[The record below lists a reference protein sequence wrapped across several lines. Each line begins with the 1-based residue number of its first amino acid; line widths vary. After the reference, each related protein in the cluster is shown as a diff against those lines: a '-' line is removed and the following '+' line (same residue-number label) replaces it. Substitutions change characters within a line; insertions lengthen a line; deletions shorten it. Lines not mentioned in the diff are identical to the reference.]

1 MMDIAVF
8 NQFDQAKI
16 LVVGDIM
23 LDRYLVGDSQRI
35 SPEAP
40 VPVVKINNQNDKLG
54 GAANVARNIRYL
66 DASVGLLGII
76 GDDENGERIK
86 TQLHEENINAHLI
99 KSNKPTITKLRV
111 ISRKQQ
117 VVRLDFET
125 PFDQG
130 DTQALPDALKTL
142 LPQYDLVVFS
152 DYNKG
157 TLNNIESL
165 IEQAKKAGKIV
176 LVDPK
181 QANLAAY
188 NGADLITPN
197 LSEFVLAGG
206 LVTSEEDIASSARQ
220 LLKSANI
227 ASMLLTRSEQ
237 GMSVINQ
244 TEKTDFPAKVR
255 EVSDV
260 TGAGDT
266 VIATMAV
273 MKALGQSDSSAAEVA
288 NLAAGIVVAKLGAEV
303 VSPEELAAAVN
314 EQLLTQ
320 GTHYQC
326 PAEQVFRHIS
336 LARKAGEKIVFT
348 NGCFDIL
355 HAGHISYL
363 EKAKSLGHRLV
374 VGLNSD
380 DSISRLKGPS
390 RPINEFAHRATLLT
404 ALKSVDW
411 VIPFG
416 SEGNDTPLDLI
427 NTLQPDVL
435 VKGGDYTLETIVGAK
450 ETLARGGEVKMI
462 EFVNGC
468 STTKTI
474 EKIQNIATP
483 KTHKKGGH

>member
-130 DTQALPDALKTL
+130 DTQALPDALETL

-165 IEQAKKAGKIV
+165 IEQAKKAGKTV

-188 NGADLITPN
+188 SGADLITPN

-206 LVTSEEDIASSARQ
+206 LVESEEDIASSARQ

-314 EQLLTQ
+314 EQLLTH

-416 SEGNDTPLDLI
+416 GEGNDTPLDLI

-474 EKIQNIATP
+474 EKIQKIAIS
-483 KTHKKGGH
+483 